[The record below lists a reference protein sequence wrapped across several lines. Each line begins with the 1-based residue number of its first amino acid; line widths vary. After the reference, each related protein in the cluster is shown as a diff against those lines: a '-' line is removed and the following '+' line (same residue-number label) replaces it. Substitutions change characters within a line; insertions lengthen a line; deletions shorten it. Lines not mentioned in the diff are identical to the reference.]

1 MLRTEVLAG
10 TVTFTDSPRSWGD
23 SEVRSSAWAF
33 VSTTEERTSCASVSR
48 LTDPLVRP
56 LATSVSV
63 PTGWTRTLAVDVYC
77 CPRVAVNA

>member
-1 MLRTEVLAG
+1 MSSTEVFAG
-10 TVTFTDSPRSWGD
+10 TVTFTDSPRSCGE
-23 SEVRSSAWAF
+23 SEVRSRSRAF
-33 VSTTEERTSCASVSR
+33 ASTAEERTSCASVSR
-48 LTDPLVRP
+48 LTGPLVRP